1 MRAKSRLIYSI
12 ILLAFAVRI
21 YRLADQSFW
30 FDETFTWWTS
40 AVVPWP
46 DFIPFLLP
54 YAAYTPPF
62 YLLTRLVALLGTSEI
77 LFRFVAVFFSVLSVP
92 LVERVGRRV
101 GGTRVGLIAAL
112 LFAVNPFA
120 VWYAQDA
127 RMYTMAAFFA
137 LLTMDGFMH
146 AIDGHGWRRMIG
158 GAMAGY
164 ATLYLTMFT
173 GYIQLVWWLP
183 RLRRQ
188 AYLFRRWFGANV
200 IAALPLLP
208 WLLLYLAQP
217 LRGFAAVGWIPTPV
231 PWAIPLTLWNFVAA
245 DTDTWNIVTVSL
257 AISVIAVAGL
267 GLRQRL
273 RWRGLVLAWLLVPPI
288 FSFLL
293 SWRVPTYVDRYF
305 AFCQFALLILLAVG
319 LEAMHARW
327 LRLAAGVAIVA
338 LMLVN
343 TYRLHTDPLFVKENW
358 RAAAAIINDQ
368 IQPGDQLGLQDEE
381 SLVAWQYYYRG
392 GVVPRIFDVRQQPD
406 ALAQFDPAARIWL
419 VFRGPEASNH
429 RLAKSQLFDAY
440 AAAAPPVQ
448 VWLEQYCQPPTREWL
463 LAGITVL
470 LCDTPQTSG
479 PR

>member
-1 MRAKSRLIYSI
+1 VRVKNWPIYGI
-12 ILLAFAVRI
+12 VLLALALRV
-21 YRLADQSFW
+21 YRLADHSFW

-62 YLLTRLVALLGTSEI
+62 YLLTRVVALFGTSEY
-77 LFRFVAVFFSVLSVP
+77 LFRFPAVFFSVLSVP
-92 LVERVGRRV
+92 LLARVGRRV
-101 GGTRVGLIAAL
+101 GGARVGSIAAL
-112 LFAVNPFA
+112 LFAINPFA
-120 VWYAQDA
+120 IWYAQDA

-137 LLTMDGFMH
+137 LLTMDGFMC
-146 AIDGHGWRRMIG
+146 AIDGKGWRRMII

-173 GYIQLVWWLP
+173 GYIQLMWWLP
-183 RLRRQ
+183 RLRHQ
-188 AYLFRRWFGANV
+188 AELFRQWFGANV
-200 IAALPLLP
+200 IAVLPLVP

-217 LRGFAAVGWIPTPV
+217 LRGFAAVGWIPRPT
-231 PWAIPLTLWNFVAA
+231 PWAIPLTLWNFVAG
-245 DTDTWNIVTVSL
+245 DTDTWNVATVSM
-257 AISVIAVAGL
+257 VVVVMVVAGI
-267 GLRQRL
+267 GLSQRL
-273 RWRGLVLAWLLVPPI
+273 RWRGLLLAWLLVPPV

-305 AFCQFALLILLAVG
+305 AFCQYALLIFVAVG
-319 LEAMHARW
+319 LTTIRWRW
-327 LRLAAGVAIVA
+327 LRIAAGVAIGL

-343 TYRLHTDPLFVKENW
+343 VYRLHTDPLFVKENW
-358 RAAAAIINDQ
+358 RSAAAIVNEQ
-368 IQPGDQLGLQDEE
+368 IQAGDQLGLQDAE

-392 GVVPRIFDVRQQPD
+392 AIAPRIFDVSKQSD
-406 ALAQFDPAARIWL
+406 ALAQFNPAGRMWL

-440 AAAAPPVQ
+440 AVAPPQVQ
-448 VWLEQYCQPPTREWL
+448 DWLKAYCQPPAREWQ

-470 LCDTPQTSG
+470 LCNAQ
-479 PR
+479 